1 MRRPHAAVLFLA
13 LASCHDDD
21 CHDCDGGDPI
31 PVFFEAEPNDV
42 PAQAT
47 SFGVLLP
54 GDHFFIDGSVRDDL
68 TDPFDGLAFT
78 SGSALHVDFLLHS
91 QRASA
96 DMDVCLYD
104 PFLDQTLA
112 CFATDVDPEVGGVDV
127 TGPGFDFHLV
137 VESFLGDASYSLE
150 ILVQPLFAATAA
162 EDSDP
167 ERSPSRLR
175 ATSTDPLRTPR
186 AESGY
191 RDARTPGRPVLRL
204 EERLWIDVSSGQV
217 FGFSRV
223 QS

>member
-1 MRRPHAAVLFLA
+1 MRPLPAAFFLSA
-13 LASCHDDD
+13 LASCHP
-21 CHDCDGGDPI
+21 HHGHGGPAL
-31 PVFFEAEPNDV
+31 PVFAEAERNDD
-42 PAQAT
+42 PASANH
-47 SFGVLLP
+47 FGVIRP
-54 GDHFFIDGSVRDDL
+54 GDHFFIDGFVRDDL
-68 TDPFDGLAFT
+68 ADPFDGFAFT
-78 SGSALHVDFLLHS
+78 AGEPLHVDFRLFCGGN
-91 QRASA
+91 A
-96 DMDVCLYD
+96 DLDVCLYD
-104 PFLDQTLA
+104 PWLDRTLA
-112 CFATDVDPEVGGVDV
+112 CYATASDPEVGGVDV
-127 TGPGFDFHLV
+127 SAGGFDFHLV
-137 VESFLGDASYSLE
+137 VESFVGDASYSLE